1 MPRTTIAVQ
10 VPKGPY
16 PTLQPAADALDM
28 TLTACDTV
36 NKNQTPLSGALLLIA
51 QNSHATTPYTI
62 TISSVADARN
72 RTGDI
77 TTYSLAAGDIA
88 MFLIN
93 QADGWLQA
101 DGNLYYEGSNAAVK
115 FALLKIA

>member
-16 PTLQPAADALDM
+16 PTLQPAADSLDM
-28 TLTACDTV
+28 TLTAADTV
-36 NKNQTPLSGALLLIA
+36 NFNQSPLSGSLLLIA
-51 QNSHATTPYTI
+51 QNSGASPYTI
-62 TISSVADARN
+62 TISSVVDSRN

-77 TTYSLAAGDIA
+77 SAYSLAAGDIA

-101 DGNLYYEGSNAAVK
+101 DGNLYYQGSNAAVK

>member
-16 PTLQPAADALDM
+16 PALQPAADALDM

-36 NKNQTPLSGALLLIA
+36 NFNQTPLSGTLLLIA
-51 QNSHATTPYTI
+51 QNSGASPYTI
-62 TISSVADARN
+62 TISSVADSRN

-77 TTYSLAAGDIA
+77 TAYSLAAGDVA

-93 QADGWLQA
+93 QADGWLQS
-101 DGNLYYEGSNAAVK
+101 DGNLYYQGSNAAVK
-115 FALLKIA
+115 FAPIKIG